1 MVRVVLGAAPRTT
14 LGFLRKGRETVTK
27 TKVKAVLMKIIVDQK
42 LTGKTDLPDHTRFV
56 EDLQADSLDSLELAM
71 EISDA
76 FEIEIPDDD
85 VSKLKTVGETVNYVF
100 QKLAAKR
107 K

>member
-1 MVRVVLGAAPRTT
+1 
-14 LGFLRKGRETVTK
+14 VTK
-27 TKVKAVLMKIIVDQK
+27 TKVKAGLMKIIVDQK

>member
-1 MVRVVLGAAPRTT
+1 M
-14 LGFLRKGRETVTK
+14 TK
-27 TKVKAVLMKIIVDQK
+27 TKVKAGLMKIIVDQK

>member
-1 MVRVVLGAAPRTT
+1 
-14 LGFLRKGRETVTK
+14 
-27 TKVKAVLMKIIVDQK
+27 MKIIVDQK